1 MPSQCKVIIKYRKF
15 KLQRLDAMQ
24 KIFLFL
30 CSIMIILSGL
40 SSSAKSV
47 TMKEKITID
56 YLKNHPEHVITC
68 AQWSFGQWGH
78 HTPERTLQSFIQSR
92 KAYLNDTSIPFTL
105 LAFIDQAPIGMVSLA
120 PSKDICHDLMP
131 WLSTIYVTPEQRSK
145 GIGTLLEETICT
157 KALDMGYKKIYCYT
171 SDKTVI
177 PWYEKLNWKKN
188 STQWLHNHEV
198 TVMEKNL
205 IVSSKGTSMKTIG
218 LLGGTGW
225 SSTIGYYTQLN
236 EKVGN
241 RLGGYHSAK
250 IILSSIDYHD
260 IMNNYGKDH
269 EATTA
274 ALKRELQKLI
284 ALKPDCIII
293 CCNSLH
299 KYYDMIKAD
308 LHSDI
313 HVFHAVELV
322 AEHASKQNYNKVLL
336 LATRF
341 TMEDGFFSRKLENNG
356 IEVVIPNQEERIQM
370 QAIHGQLMQNAVTQ
384 QARDYFKDIIAKY
397 SDCQAVVLGCTEY
410 PLVVDQSNS
419 VLPIIDPVQLQTS
432 AAVDFSLD
440 DKTA

>member
-1 MPSQCKVIIKYRKF
+1 
-15 KLQRLDAMQ
+15 MQ
-24 KIFLFL
+24 KISSFF
-30 CSIMIILSGL
+30 CCTMIIFSGL
-40 SSSAKSV
+40 TLPSKSNA
-47 TMKEKITID
+47 MKEKITID

-78 HTPERTLQSFIQSR
+78 HTPERTLQSFIESR
-92 KAYLNDTSIPFTL
+92 KAYLNDTTIPFTL
-105 LAFIDQAPIGMVSLA
+105 LACIDKTPIGMVSLA
-120 PSKDICHDLMP
+120 ASKDICQDLMP
-131 WLSTIYVTPEQRSK
+131 WLSTIYVTPEQRGK

-157 KALDMGYKKIYCYT
+157 KAKGMGYEKIYCYT

-177 PWYEKLNWKKN
+177 PWYEKLHWKKK

-198 TVMEKNL
+198 TVMEKDL
-205 IVSSKGTSMKTIG
+205 IINNKETSMKTIG

-236 EKVGN
+236 EKVGH

-269 EATTA
+269 AATAA

-284 ALKPDCIII
+284 TLKPDCIII

-308 LHSDI
+308 LNSDI
-313 HVFHAVELV
+313 PVFHAVDLV
-322 AEHASKQNYNKVLL
+322 ALHANKHDYKKMLL
-336 LATRF
+336 LATKF
-341 TMEDGFFSRKLENNG
+341 TMEDGFFARKLENSG
-356 IEVVIPNQEERIQM
+356 IEVVIPNQEERNEM
-370 QAIHGQLMQNAVTQ
+370 ARIHSQLMQNVVTQ
-384 QARDYFKDIIAKY
+384 QARDYFKELIAKY

-410 PLVVDQSNS
+410 PLVVDGSNS
-419 VLPIIDPVQLQTS
+419 ALPIIDPVQLQTS
-432 AAVDFSLD
+432 AAVDFAL
-440 DKTA
+440 KN